1 MRAFV
6 RQGRW
11 RGAVL
16 ACALL
21 LTGAVTVSAPTT
33 AAAVEDD
40 PFAAVRER
48 WVASI
53 VGDGTADLA
62 DPVVRSRV
70 EKITADA
77 RARWATMDT
86 AADRTAVFAAHPAPV
101 PNQNITQTYLG
112 LKELAV
118 AYRTPGSELS
128 GDPQLRDDVLGALE
142 WLHEHWYNA
151 EIPFA
156 PQTPDNNWFAWEL
169 GVPLA
174 LVDVLALMYEDLS
187 PEQVQENLAAIDHF
201 LPRPDKLG
209 RSVGW
214 NLASEGANLAW
225 ASTSIGKRGI
235 LGGDGA
241 KVELATSALSPLF
254 EYAELGGNGFY
265 RDGSVLFHEG
275 FPYTTGYGWSNVVD
289 PTVAVV
295 LYEGSPWAITDPD
308 KDNLVQWVKDS
319 FVPFVWR
326 NRIPDSLAGRNIA
339 RPPGQDRATG
349 LVRIALDQQHFAS
362 AEDRILLRSLVKYL
376 LTSDPDST
384 FFSSATLPQIIAA
397 REILDDDAVEPFD
410 PGSTYTQFPAMDR
423 SVAQRPDFAFGV
435 AAFSSRTQNYESI
448 NNENVRGWHTADGRT
463 TLYTSDLD
471 QYGSGYWATVD
482 STRIPGTTV
491 AAHVTDDVVAPQ
503 LGRLVLQ
510 GPTSVTEEFDDLDG
524 VFYRTPR
531 WQLDTSDPQVFGGD
545 ASRLRRTENSQETIT
560 LRLDTGITG
569 FELAVHH
576 TQLSDLSRLRVM
588 SSPNNSSYAPVRL
601 TTTTTGRTDGWS
613 HVTVTPAAPLPAGTT
628 YLRVHL
634 MPSVPQSFGTQDWV
648 GGVELDGTFGA
659 TGMQLATPEQ
669 SLTATKSWFVL
680 DDEVVAVG
688 SGISSGEGRAVETV
702 VENRRLTDRFPGR
715 LTVDGQDLGAD
726 DGVRDLPGARW
737 AAFHGGVEGSDLG
750 YVFPEGADLTAEH
763 ESRAGTWEGIGNS
776 RGAVANRFASLG
788 IGHGVDPTEAGYSY
802 VLLPGRGPDAT
813 ARYAAEP
820 QAQVLAATAQV
831 HAVREASLGVVAA
844 NVWQDAPTSVQVDGE
859 DFLTVSERAAVMTR
873 EDVDG
878 LTVAVSDP
886 TQGAGY
892 AGDLVDEALSF
903 AQVYEHSPNWGFE
916 TGGGFK
922 RTKASVEYLTYEVEE
937 AADFTVSLGW
947 NHLPS
952 VGNTSPVLDRV
963 KFHASPD
970 NATWTPVEARFVEP
984 YTPVNGWAIDN
995 VADVTNVEPLPAG
1008 TRYVKIEVLDNDRRA
1023 FWSPQVRRVEIDSS
1037 APDGDQV
1044 VVEVSRSAVGV
1055 LEEDP
1060 RVEVLSLDPV
1070 RLGVDVQGSAGAS
1083 IQVRLAYD
1091 TVPPEVTVQAPPLAW
1106 EGAEVTATVTA
1117 TDDQGEVTLA
1127 VTGAD
1132 GAAVPVGDDGTVV
1145 LDTTFGDHEYR
1156 VVATDRRG
1164 NTTERTV
1171 AYRVLRFTAEPP
1183 LRRQVQRGSTV
1194 PLAVR
1199 VESVDGHVAGAAV
1212 AVELDGVDAGLA
1224 LQERGGR
1231 YLALWRTSAVD
1242 PGERVLGF
1250 VVTVDAF
1257 DLPAVTR
1264 EVSVS
1269 GGR

>member
-1 MRAFV
+1 M
-6 RQGRW
+6 
-11 RGAVL
+11 VL
-16 ACALL
+16 AGALL
-21 LTGAVTVSAPTT
+21 LTGAVTVSGP
-33 AAAVEDD
+33 AAAAEEED
-40 PFAAVRER
+40 PFSAVRER

-53 VGDGTADLA
+53 VGDGTADLG
-62 DPVVRSRV
+62 DPDIAARIGR
-70 EKITADA
+70 ITSDA

-86 AADRTAVFAAHPAPV
+86 APDRTFVFSSHPGPV
-101 PNQNITQTYLG
+101 PNQNITQSYLG

-118 AYRTPGSELS
+118 AYRTEGSDLH
-128 GDPQLRDDVLGALE
+128 GDPQLRDDVVGALQ
-142 WLHEHWYNA
+142 WLHENWYNA
-151 EIPFA
+151 GIPFA

-174 LVDVLALMYEDLS
+174 MVDVLALMYDDLTA
-187 PEQVQENLAAIDHF
+187 EQVEQNLAAIDHF

-209 RSVGW
+209 LSVGW

-235 LGGDGA
+235 LGRDGA
-241 KVELATSALSPLF
+241 KIEQATTALSPLF

-362 AEDRILLRSLVKYL
+362 PEDRVLLRSLAKYL

-397 REILDDDAVEPFD
+397 REILDDDTVEPFD

-471 QYGSGYWATVD
+471 QYGSGYWATID

-491 AAHVTDDVVAPQ
+491 QEHVADDVVAPQ

-510 GPTSVTEEFDDLDG
+510 GPTTVTEEFDDLDG
-524 VFYRTPR
+524 IFYRTPR
-531 WQLDTSDPQVFGGD
+531 WQLETSDPQTFGGD

-560 LRLDTGITG
+560 LRLDSGITG
-569 FELAVHH
+569 FSLAVHH

-588 SSPNNSSYAPVRL
+588 SSPNNSSYGPVRL
-601 TTTTTGRTDGWS
+601 TTTATGQTDGWS
-613 HVTVTPAAPLPAGTT
+613 HVTVTPAAALPGGTK

-634 MPSVPQSFGTQDWV
+634 MPSVPQAFGTEDWV

-688 SGISSGEGRAVETV
+688 SGIGSTDGRAVETV
-702 VENRRLTDRFPGR
+702 VENRRLTDRFPGT
-715 LTVDGQDLGAD
+715 LTVDGQVLGAE
-726 DGVRDLPGARW
+726 DGVQDVAGARW
-737 AAFHGGVEGSDLG
+737 ASLHGGVEGSDLG
-750 YVFPEGADLTAEH
+750 YVFPDGADVTAKH
-763 ESRAGTWEGIGNS
+763 ESRTGTWEGIGNS
-776 RGAVANRFASLG
+776 RGEVANRFASLG
-788 IGHGVDPTEAGYSY
+788 IGHGVDPTDAGYSY
-802 VLLPGRGPDAT
+802 VLLPGQGPDAT
-813 ARYAAEP
+813 ARYAAQP
-820 QAQVLAATAQV
+820 QAEVLARTSEV

-844 NVWQDAPTSVQVDGE
+844 NVWQDSPTTVQVDGE

-873 EDVDG
+873 EDAEG

-903 AQVYEHSPNWGFE
+903 AQVYERSPNWAFE

-922 RTKASVEYLTYEVEE
+922 RSKASVEYLTYEVEQ
-937 AADFTVSLGW
+937 AADFTVTLGW
-947 NHLPS
+947 NHLPA

-970 NATWTPVEARFVEP
+970 NETWTPVEARFAEP

-995 VADVTNVEPLPAG
+995 VADVTNVETLPEG
-1008 TRYVKIEVLDNDRRA
+1008 TRFVKIEVLDNDRRA
-1023 FWSPQVRRVEIDSS
+1023 FWSPQVRRVEIDSA

-1044 VVEVSRSAVGV
+1044 VVEVARSAVGV

-1070 RLGVDVQGSAGAS
+1070 RLGVDVQGSAGSS

-1091 TVPPEVTVQAPPLAW
+1091 TVPPEVAVEAPPMVW
-1106 EGAEVTATVTA
+1106 EGAEATATVSA
-1117 TDDQGEVTLA
+1117 TDDQGEVT
-1127 VTGAD
+1127 VTVTDAD
-1132 GAAVPVGDDGTVV
+1132 GAEVPVGEDGTVV
-1145 LDTTFGDHEYR
+1145 LDTSFGDHALQ

-1171 AYRVLRFTAEPP
+1171 AYRVLRFTWLPP
-1183 LRRQVQRGSTV
+1183 LDRPVQHGSV
-1194 PLAVR
+1194 LPLAAR
-1199 VESVDGHVAGAAV
+1199 VESVDGHVGGATV
-1212 AVELDGVDAGLA
+1212 TVQLDGASTGLTA
-1224 LQERGGR
+1224 EDEGHA
-1231 YLALWRTSAVD
+1231 YRTRWDTGTVE
-1242 PGERVLGF
+1242 PGAHVLG
-1250 VVTVDAF
+1250 VVVSVDGSA
-1257 DLPAVTR
+1257 LPAVAR
-1264 EVSVS
+1264 EVVVR
-1269 GGR
+1269 GRG